1 MRYITIEI
9 QDRVATLTMAKLPAN
24 TMEPEFLGELT
35 YGFQTLA
42 ADRAVGA
49 IVVTGLNAVFSAGVD
64 LKCVPELDV
73 AGQDALVRGLDSAYA
88 AAFGCPKPVIGAI
101 NGHAIAGGLV
111 LALCCDYRIAV
122 GGKARFGLTEVRVG
136 VPFPDVPYA
145 VVAHQLDPR
154 ALRRLTQFGQNVDAE
169 TALAWGMLDEIVEPS
184 ELAASAQ
191 AKAVECLAIPPNGYA
206 QVKWQL
212 RGAVAEYCNKVVSDD
227 SDRHLG
233 GWISDEARAAALKVL
248 KGC

>member
-1 MRYITIEI
+1 
-9 QDRVATLTMAKLPAN
+9 
-24 TMEPEFLGELT
+24 
-35 YGFQTLA
+35 
-42 ADRAVGA
+42 
-49 IVVTGLNAVFSAGVD
+49 
-64 LKCVPELDV
+64 
-73 AGQDALVRGLDSAYA
+73 
-88 AAFGCPKPVIGAI
+88 
-101 NGHAIAGGLV
+101 
-111 LALCCDYRIAV
+111 
-122 GGKARFGLTEVRVG
+122 
-136 VPFPDVPYA
+136 VPYA

-227 SDRHLG
+227 SDRYLG

-248 KGC
+248 KGR